1 MSVTFNEPIS
11 LGTGTFTMYQEP
23 LTTSSGITSIDTT
36 TSATNVT
43 SDFTATLSNDNQTVT
58 FTLIGGGAID
68 RTAGQTN
75 VGYLTNGIYQLV
87 LNGSGIT
94 DAATGT
100 ATFNSGGNAPVS
112 FANARPRQLRD
123 RPVYFSVLCGD
134 RRHGVAQHPG
144 RWPDLANTNGTT
156 DSGYLDYYDTG
167 SLNIQSARDFNR
179 DYTVDYSY

>member
-1 MSVTFNEPIS
+1 
-11 LGTGTFTMYQEP
+11 MYQEP

-43 SDFTATLSNDNQTVT
+43 SDFTATLSNDDQTVT
-58 FTLIGGGAID
+58 FTLIGGSAID

-87 LNGSGIT
+87 LNGSAIT

-100 ATFNSGGNAPVS
+100 ATFNSGGNTPVS
-112 FANARPRQLRD
+112 FANAVPAD
-123 RPVYFSVLCGD
+123 SGSSSYFGVLYGD
-134 RRHGVAQHPG
+134 LYGTGSLNIQDARAYN
-144 RWPDLANTNGTT
+144 LANTNGTT

-179 DYTVDYSY
+179 DYTVVYSY